1 MLAVTLVAASARVG
15 AAVIAHQRA
24 QVAADVAALAGA
36 AHGDRGAALVASR
49 NGARIVRSGSGADG
63 SFAVTVTRGGAV
75 ASAAAARG

>member
-1 MLAVTLVAASARVG
+1 VLAVVVLAVTLVAASARLG

-24 QVAADVAALAGA
+24 QAA
-36 AHGDRGAALVASR
+36 
-49 NGARIVRSGSGADG
+49 ADG